1 MTLTQIGTADVHK
14 ITSGQVIIDISTAS
28 KELLENSL
36 DAGASQVTITFK
48 NHGIDSIEVSDNGTG
63 IDEEDFDGICM
74 KHCTSKLR
82 KFEDVAS
89 VRTLGFRGE
98 ALGSLCAVAR
108 VDITTSTKNIQ
119 PRAYKLEYDQQGNL
133 KNKQTVSRSCG
144 TTVLIS
150 DIFRTL
156 PVRKTDLMKNGRR
169 EFQKAVTLL
178 QSYALIKVGLRLV
191 VQHIDSRGRKS
202 VLLATSGSQHL
213 RSNVLSVFGANGM
226 AGLEPVD
233 FQLNISARFRLKACD
248 MLLGVRG
255 YLSNCSFG
263 KGRSATDRQFW
274 FVNGRP
280 VKLPQFSKALTDV
293 YKTFNHLQCPVILL
307 DLELDPQFI
316 DVNVTPDKRTVFLH
330 NETAIMEALKE
341 RVTEIFSGQD
351 MSIPKSQ
358 LTVERSRN
366 SKLLKQDFEEV
377 NEHESSRHLDMEHE
391 DRQEEQEEE
400 QEDEEE
406 ERGHE
411 EGNGACR
418 IDVSDVDDRGER
430 ELGGAQSSISVT
442 TVAPEAVH
450 ESESEYDGDSG
461 GKDHTVATISK
472 SPVRSQVQGTLTTL
486 LDKSAEPKLAPDS
499 EPDTTEF
506 SRVDDLILSSDTNKS
521 NESSF
526 EKSRDV
532 ETETTSP
539 LRMTVRDKNIE
550 TYPTGQRKLSFEPKS
565 EKRASSAAL
574 ARTQSS
580 LHDIELPI
588 EASPGSF
595 KMQKPRLVKNG
606 GTRAAVDDI
615 TDESEAERKLML
627 SVSKKDFLELQVIGQ
642 FNLGFILVTK
652 QDNSGTHLFILDQHA
667 SDEKYNFERYQTE
680 TVFNNQP
687 LVIPQQLHLNVIDEL
702 AIMNNLQVFEKNG
715 FGLRVDEDA
724 QPGERLSLTS
734 LPYSKDT
741 TFGLSDLD
749 ELVHLVKEHH
759 GRGVLRPSKVRAMLA
774 MRACRTS
781 IMIGKPLS
789 HKTMTRVVRN
799 LATLDRPWNCPHGR
813 PTMRHLI
820 ELKNWATFSRDYET

>member
-1 MTLTQIGTADVHK
+1 MTLTRIGTADVHN
-14 ITSGQVIIDISTAS
+14 ITSGQVIIDLSTAS

-36 DAGASQVTITFK
+36 DAGATQVTITFK

-74 KHCTSKLR
+74 KHYTSKLR
-82 KFEDVAS
+82 TFEDVAN

-98 ALGSLCAVAR
+98 ALSSLCAVAR
-108 VDITTSTKNIQ
+108 VDITTSTKSIQ
-119 PRAYKLEYDQQGNL
+119 PRAYKLEYDHHGRL
-133 KNKQTVSRSCG
+133 KSKQTASRNCG

-150 DIFRTL
+150 DIFRNL
-156 PVRKTDLMKNGRR
+156 PVRKTDLVKNGRR

-191 VQHIDSRGRKS
+191 VQHVDSRGRKGIM
-202 VLLATSGSQHL
+202 LATSGSKQL

-226 AGLEPVD
+226 AGLEPID
-233 FQLNISARFRLKACD
+233 FRLNISARFKLKACD
-248 MLLGVRG
+248 MLLSVHG

-280 VKLPQFSKALTDV
+280 VKLQQFSKAITDV

-316 DVNVTPDKRTVFLH
+316 DVNVTPDKRTIFLH
-330 NETAIMEALKE
+330 NEAAIIEALKE
-341 RVTEIFSGQD
+341 RVTEIFSSQD
-351 MSIPKSQ
+351 ISIPKSQ
-358 LTVERSRN
+358 LTMERSRDN
-366 SKLLKQDFEEV
+366 RLVKDGAAEV
-377 NEHESSRHLDMEHE
+377 NQRETGCDLDPEEEDGEKEEHEGY
-391 DRQEEQEEE
+391 
-400 QEDEEE
+400 EE
-406 ERGHE
+406 ERSKDE
-411 EGNGACR
+411 SDEGRA
-418 IDVSDVDDRGER
+418 DVSDIDES
-430 ELGGAQSSISVT
+430 GAQKLAEAQSTDTVTPISPGT
-442 TVAPEAVH
+442 IHA
-450 ESESEYDGDSG
+450 SESEGEAGPADIDDTLES
-461 GKDHTVATISK
+461 ISK
-472 SPVRSQVQGTLTTL
+472 SPVSMQVQSTLKTQF
-486 LDKSAEPKLAPDS
+486 DKNAEVNTSTPDS
-499 EPDTTEF
+499 EPGTAEF
-506 SRVDDLILSSDTNKS
+506 SKVDDQILSSDTNES
-521 NESSF
+521 NEVSF
-526 EKSRDV
+526 DRRLGIGR
-532 ETETTSP
+532 ETSSP
-539 LRMTVRDKNIE
+539 LRMTVRDKYIE
-550 TYPTGQRKLSFEPKS
+550 THPTGQRKLSFEPKS
-565 EKRASSAAL
+565 EKRTASATL
-574 ARTQSS
+574 TRTQSS
-580 LHDIELPI
+580 LHDTELPI
-588 EASPGSF
+588 KASPGSF
-595 KMQKPRLVKNG
+595 KMQKPKLEKSA

-615 TDESEAERKLML
+615 TDESDAERKLTL
-627 SVSKKDFLELQVIGQ
+627 SVSKKDFLEMQVIGQ

-652 QDNSGTHLFILDQHA
+652 QDKSGTHLFIIDQHA

-687 LVIPQQLHLNVIDEL
+687 LVIPQQLHLNIIDEL
-702 AIMNNLQVFEKNG
+702 AIMNNLEVFGKNG

-789 HKTMTRVVRN
+789 HKTMTSVVRN
-799 LATLDRPWNCPHGR
+799 LAALDKPWNCPHGR

-820 ELKNWATFSRDYET
+820 ELKNWATFSKDYET

>member
-1 MTLTQIGTADVHK
+1 MTLTRIGTADVHN
-14 ITSGQVIIDISTAS
+14 ITSGQVIIDLSTAS

-36 DAGASQVTITFK
+36 DAGATQVTITFK
-48 NHGIDSIEVSDNGTG
+48 NHGIDSIEVSDNGIG
-63 IDEEDFDGICM
+63 IDKEDFDGICM
-74 KHCTSKLR
+74 KHYTSKLR
-82 KFEDVAS
+82 TFEDVAN

-98 ALGSLCAVAR
+98 ALSSLCAVAR
-108 VDITTSTKNIQ
+108 VDITTSTKSIQ
-119 PRAYKLEYDQQGNL
+119 PRAYKLEYDNHGRL
-133 KNKQTVSRSCG
+133 KLKQPASRNCG

-150 DIFRTL
+150 DIFRNL
-156 PVRKTDLMKNGRR
+156 PVRKTDLVKNGKR

-191 VQHIDSRGRKS
+191 VQHVDSRGRKGIM
-202 VLLATSGSQHL
+202 LATSGSKQL

-233 FQLNISARFRLKACD
+233 FQLNISARFKLKACD
-248 MLLGVRG
+248 MLLSVHG

-280 VKLPQFSKALTDV
+280 VKLQQFSKAITDV

-316 DVNVTPDKRTVFLH
+316 DVNVTPDKRTIFLH
-330 NETAIMEALKE
+330 NEPAIIEALKE
-341 RVTEIFSGQD
+341 RITEIFSSQNI
-351 MSIPKSQ
+351 SIPKSQ
-358 LTVERSRN
+358 LTMERSRDN
-366 SKLLKQDFEEV
+366 LLVKDVVAEV
-377 NEHESSRHLDMEHE
+377 NQRGPGGDLDAK
-391 DRQEEQEEE
+391 
-400 QEDEEE
+400 QEDWEEE
-406 ERGHE
+406 ERAKDVRD
-411 EGNGACR
+411 EGRA
-418 IDVSDVDDRGER
+418 DVSDINESRAQRLTE
-430 ELGGAQSSISVT
+430 AQSTDTVT
-442 TVAPEAVH
+442 MH
-450 ESESEYDGDSG
+450 ESESESEAGPAGIDE
-461 GKDHTVATISK
+461 TPEPITK
-472 SPVRSQVQGTLTTL
+472 SPVSIQEQSMLTTQF
-486 LDKSAEPKLAPDS
+486 DKNAEANTSAPES

-506 SRVDDLILSSDTNKS
+506 SKVDDEILSSDTSDS
-521 NESSF
+521 NEVSF
-526 EKSRDV
+526 DRRVRIGREAS
-532 ETETTSP
+532 SP
-539 LRMTVRDKNIE
+539 LRMTVRDKYIE
-550 TYPTGQRKLSFEPKS
+550 THPTAQRKLSFEPKS
-565 EKRASSAAL
+565 EKRTASATL
-574 ARTQSS
+574 TRTHSS

-588 EASPGSF
+588 KASPGSF
-595 KMQKPRLVKNG
+595 KKQKPNIEKSA
-606 GTRAAVDDI
+606 GTRAAIDDI
-615 TDESEAERKLML
+615 TDESDAERKLTL
-627 SVSKKDFLELQVIGQ
+627 SVSKKDFLEMQVIGQ

-652 QDNSGTHLFILDQHA
+652 QDSSGTHLFIIDQHA

-687 LVIPQQLHLNVIDEL
+687 LVIPQQLRLNIIDEL
-702 AIMNNLQVFEKNG
+702 AIMNNLEIFEKNG

-741 TFGLSDLD
+741 TFDLSDLD

-789 HKTMTRVVRN
+789 HKTMTSVVRN
-799 LATLDRPWNCPHGR
+799 LATLDKPWNCPHGR

-820 ELKNWATFSRDYET
+820 ELKNWATFSKDYET